1 MHRWLTLTLTCTI
14 WHIYIHL
21 QIQDLVEIKT
31 DYFRGII
38 APSNV
43 NNVDITVSANA
54 LYGITNAVLSGL
66 VTTEVLDD
74 PEIQVNV
81 NNVDITVSANALYGI
96 TNAVLSGLVTTEVL
110 DDPDIQ
116 VNAWTSLSALT
127 RCMV

>member
-1 MHRWLTLTLTCTI
+1 M
-14 WHIYIHL
+14 
-21 QIQDLVEIKT
+21 
-31 DYFRGII
+31 
-38 APSNV
+38 
-43 NNVDITVSANA
+43 
-54 LYGITNAVLSGL
+54 YGITNAVLSGL

-96 TNAVLSGLVTTEVL
+96 TNAVLAGLVTTEVL

-116 VNAWTSLSALT
+116 VNVMLTVLT